1 MNDRERHRQ
10 FIERLDRSRPAT
22 FRAAEWLH
30 KKGYNITI
38 PAIQYRPFEEAP
50 DKYLD
55 SGDMFIEKDGKTYRV
70 EIKHSGYDFTDK
82 NSWKFKSMLVSNK
95 AAVERNKDSIGYI
108 IINKPMTHM
117 AIIWNKTRN
126 YWFEEAKFASNT
138 QKVEQF
144 YLCPLEYI
152 DFRNM
157 TND

>member
-70 EIKHSGYDFTDK
+70 EINT
-82 NSWKFKSMLVSNK
+82 
-95 AAVERNKDSIGYI
+95 AAMILPTKIVGNLKVCWS
-108 IINKPMTHM
+108 
-117 AIIWNKTRN
+117 AIRLLWNEIKI
-126 YWFEEAKFASNT
+126 
-138 QKVEQF
+138 Q
-144 YLCPLEYI
+144 
-152 DFRNM
+152 
-157 TND
+157 